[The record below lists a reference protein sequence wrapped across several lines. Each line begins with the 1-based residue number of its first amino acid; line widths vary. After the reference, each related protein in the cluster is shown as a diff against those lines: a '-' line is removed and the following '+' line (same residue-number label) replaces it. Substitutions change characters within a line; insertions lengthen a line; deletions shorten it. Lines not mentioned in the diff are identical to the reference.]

1 MNFTIE
7 IEQGDKEPIVI
18 MAVDILP
25 SELPR
30 EASADFSQVLKPFIP
45 ALARCDYSAPFEECD
60 LPPEIKR
67 AVIVYQGQLTPDYQ
81 YIQEF
86 LG

>member
-1 MNFTIE
+1 
-7 IEQGDKEPIVI
+7 

-30 EASADFSQVLKPFIP
+30 DASEDFSRALQPFLP
-45 ALARCDYSAPFEECD
+45 ALAAADYHAPFAELA

-67 AVIVYQGQLTPDYQ
+67 AVIAHRGELAPAYAYLSAH
-81 YIQEF
+81 
-86 LG
+86 L